1 MFDGLS
7 IWLKEYFEKLSN
19 PIKEMAREK
28 IVLYFLSFSSE
39 YSSNSSQRKQSLQKK
54 KFLRNIPIWNFI
66 NK

>member
-7 IWLKEYFEKLSN
+7 IWLKEHFEKLSN

-39 YSSNSSQRKQSLQKK
+39 YSSNSSQRKQSLQEK